1 MEKEFYQFVSN
12 FFNIPLKS
20 IKSSMPISTL
30 SKKPHDQILFT
41 FQIEKEF
48 KIEFDDEEIDKL
60 DKVSSY
66 ISIIKK
72 K

>member
-1 MEKEFYQFVSN
+1 
-12 FFNIPLKS
+12 
-20 IKSSMPISTL
+20 MPISTL

-72 K
+72 KIAQKSTNIKKAA